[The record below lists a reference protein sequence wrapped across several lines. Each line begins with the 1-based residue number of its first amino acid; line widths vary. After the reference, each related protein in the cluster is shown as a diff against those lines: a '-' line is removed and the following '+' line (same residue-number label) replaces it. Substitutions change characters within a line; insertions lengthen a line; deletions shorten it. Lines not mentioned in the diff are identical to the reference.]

1 MTNLGKIVEVGDF
14 VTVQDSGF
22 AEYGVRKND
31 LVYLAGDSI
40 VSVSADDPYAL
51 RRIFIAAKTK
61 DGHVLSEEKAFTI
74 DGKRLKK
81 VSKAKQEKLKAV
93 MQEDFGDEEDD
104 TTD

>member
-22 AEYGVRKND
+22 AEYGVRNKD

-40 VSVSADDPYAL
+40 VAVSEEDPYAL

-81 VSKAKQEKLKAV
+81 VSKVKQEKYKTL
-93 MQEDFGDEEDD
+93 MEEDFGEKEDES
-104 TTD
+104 